1 MEDKN
6 KKEIEKQES
15 LNPGKIKGP
24 QKEENDNQYGDQDK
38 ATRVQ

>member
-6 KKEIEKQES
+6 KKDTNEQES
-15 LNPGKIKGP
+15 LNPDRIKGP
-24 QKEENDNQYGDQDK
+24 QKEEHQNQYGDQDK